1 MQRLIIFFTVVFC
14 YQVQGVIAQQ
24 DAQYAQFMY
33 NKLAFNPAFA
43 GAEPS
48 GTFIGIFRQ
57 QWLGFDGAPSVQSLS
72 YNVPFTAN
80 GVGLGLRLNR
90 VSIGLERE
98 YAAEASYAY
107 RVSLGRGARL
117 GIGLSASV
125 RRFSINFSEAT
136 PIQGGGVD
144 QAIPAGDAGKFVPN
158 FGGGIYFDSPK
169 FYVGISAPRL
179 LENNIDISSDQTVI
193 SRQVRHYYLMTGLN
207 IQVGEEFVLHPQ
219 ALFKVVSGAPFDA
232 DINLTADLNRNF
244 SLGATYRLGGTDGQG
259 AGESLGA
266 LVGLHINDH
275 LKLGLVYEMGLSEL
289 RNYHNGSFEGILQY
303 SIGGRAQ
310 GEEIIDPRSL

>member
-1 MQRLIIFFTVVFC
+1 MQRLLIIIIAAFC
-14 YQVQGVIAQQ
+14 WQIHELKAQQ

-33 NKLAFNPAFA
+33 NKLAFNPGFA

-48 GTFIGIFRQ
+48 GTFIGIARQ
-57 QWLGFDGAPSVQSLS
+57 QWLGFDEAPSVQSLS

-80 GVGLGLRLNR
+80 GVGLGLRVNR
-90 VSIGLERE
+90 VSVGLERE
-98 YAAEASYAY
+98 YNAEAAYAY
-107 RVSLGRGARL
+107 RFSLGRGARL

-158 FGGGIYFDSPK
+158 FGAGIYFDSPS
-169 FYVGISAPRL
+169 FYFGVSAPRL
-179 LENNIDISSDQTVI
+179 LENNIDISSDESII
-193 SRQVRHYYLMTGLN
+193 SRQVRHFYLMTGLD
-207 IQVGEEFVLHPQ
+207 IKLGEEFVLKPQ

-244 SLGATYRLGGTDGQG
+244 SLGATYRLGGDDGQG

-266 LVGLHINDH
+266 LVGFQINDH
-275 LKLGLVYEMGLSEL
+275 FRLGMVYEMGLSEL

-310 GEEIIDPRSL
+310 GEEIVDPRLL